1 MAKKRPI
8 VNIDN
13 KPEIH
18 LDKELFQNEVL
29 RPVLKM
35 QHEITLKL
43 FLNHITNL
51 SIEWNDLKK
60 SKKTQCV
67 ENQLSRNVQLKNLI
81 IGIVVGQFKEL
92 EMDNKYK
99 QMLVKGST
107 YSILIVYVYG
117 LVMYFSKSDSRSGK
131 SIINSILKTL

>member
-60 SKKTQCV
+60 SKKTQT
-67 ENQLSRNVQLKNLI
+67 QI
-81 IGIVVGQFKEL
+81 IFLHVLYTNTQKRIWTCSLDEGKRHTQCGDVVRGYL
-92 EMDNKYK
+92 D
-99 QMLVKGST
+99 G
-107 YSILIVYVYG
+107 
-117 LVMYFSKSDSRSGK
+117 R
-131 SIINSILKTL
+131 

>member
-8 VNIDN
+8 VNINN

-18 LDKELFQNEVL
+18 LENELFQNEVL

-43 FLNHITNL
+43 FNSHIINL
-51 SIEWNDLKK
+51 GIVWNDLKK

-67 ENQLSRNVQLKNLI
+67 ENQLSKNIQLKNLV

-92 EMDNKYK
+92 EMDKYLINYREFNKRIL
-99 QMLVKGST
+99 QMTTQRIVST
-107 YSILIVYVYG
+107 I
-117 LVMYFSKSDSRSGK
+117 
-131 SIINSILKTL
+131 

>member
-8 VNIDN
+8 VNINN

-18 LDKELFQNEVL
+18 LENELFQNEVL

-43 FLNHITNL
+43 FNSHIINL
-51 SIEWNDLKK
+51 GIVWNDLKK

-67 ENQLSRNVQLKNLI
+67 ENQLSKNIQLKNLI

-92 EMDNKYK
+92 EMDKYLINYREFNKRIL
-99 QMLVKGST
+99 QMTTQRIVST
-107 YSILIVYVYG
+107 I
-117 LVMYFSKSDSRSGK
+117 
-131 SIINSILKTL
+131 

>member
-8 VNIDN
+8 VNINN

-18 LDKELFQNEVL
+18 LENELFQNEVL

-43 FLNHITNL
+43 FNSHIINL
-51 SIEWNDLKK
+51 GIVWNDLKK

-67 ENQLSRNVQLKNLI
+67 ENQLSKNIQLKNLI

-92 EMDNKYK
+92 EMDKY
-99 QMLVKGST
+99 L
-107 YSILIVYVYG
+107 
-117 LVMYFSKSDSRSGK
+117 
-131 SIINSILKTL
+131 INSREFNKRILQMTTQRIVSTI

>member
-8 VNIDN
+8 VNINN

-18 LDKELFQNEVL
+18 LENELFQNEVL

-35 QHEITLKL
+35 QHETTLKL
-43 FLNHITNL
+43 FNSHIINL
-51 SIEWNDLKK
+51 GIVWNDLKK

-67 ENQLSRNVQLKNLI
+67 ENQLSKNIQLKNLV

-92 EMDNKYK
+92 EMDKY
-99 QMLVKGST
+99 L
-107 YSILIVYVYG
+107 
-117 LVMYFSKSDSRSGK
+117 
-131 SIINSILKTL
+131 INSREFNKRILQMTIQRIFSTI